1 MGGNC
6 NGMPAGYLW
15 RIRHPGFH
23 FQLCP
28 CMLHQYQKIA
38 LALSLTGLVSCDSL
52 MGKEVGR
59 NTFVTVSAPEK
70 LNYQRLKLKL
80 AKGEKIQFWAD
91 MDIAYDGPLELEFF
105 VQLPKALGIPS
116 QRLDPLH
123 TSLTVGEVKTVV
135 GEHTTRS
142 FSGRMGSFEAPA
154 AGEYDFGTLLL
165 SSDNPTLQI
174 KKADLVF
181 KK

>member
-1 MGGNC
+1 M
-6 NGMPAGYLW
+6 L
-15 RIRHPGFH
+15 RH
-23 FQLCP
+23 
-28 CMLHQYQKIA
+28 YQKTA
-38 LALSLTGLVSCDSL
+38 LLLGLAGLASCDAL
-52 MGKEVGR
+52 TGKEVGR
-59 NTFVTVSAPEK
+59 NTFAAVSAPEK
-70 LNYQRLKLKL
+70 LNYQRTKLTL

-165 SSDNPTLQI
+165 SSGNPTLQI

>member
-1 MGGNC
+1 
-6 NGMPAGYLW
+6 
-15 RIRHPGFH
+15 
-23 FQLCP
+23 
-28 CMLHQYQKIA
+28 MLYTICQRTV
-38 LALSLTGLVSCDSL
+38 LVLSLAGLVSCDAL
-52 MGKEVGR
+52 TGKEVGR
-59 NTFVTVSAPEK
+59 STFTAVATPEK
-70 LNYQRLKLKL
+70 MKYQRTKLKL

-105 VQLPKALGIPS
+105 VQLPKALGLPS

-123 TSLTVGEVKTVV
+123 TNLTVGEVKTVV
-135 GEHTTRS
+135 GEHTTSS

-154 AGEYDFGTLLL
+154 TAEYDFGTLLL
-165 SSDNPTLQI
+165 SSGNTTLQI

>member
-1 MGGNC
+1 
-6 NGMPAGYLW
+6 
-15 RIRHPGFH
+15 
-23 FQLCP
+23 
-28 CMLHQYQKIA
+28 MLPTAYRKLA
-38 LALSLTGLVSCDSL
+38 LALSLAGLISCDAL
-52 MGKEVGR
+52 TGKEVGR
-59 NTFVTVSAPEK
+59 NTFAGVSTPEK
-70 LNYQRLKLKL
+70 MAYQRMKLKL

-91 MDIAYDGPLELEFF
+91 MAIAYDGPLELEFF
-105 VQLPKALGIPS
+105 VQLPKTLGLPS

-165 SSDNPTLQI
+165 SSGNPTLQI
-174 KKADLVF
+174 QKANLVF

>member
-1 MGGNC
+1 
-6 NGMPAGYLW
+6 
-15 RIRHPGFH
+15 
-23 FQLCP
+23 
-28 CMLHQYQKIA
+28 MLRLYQKTA
-38 LALSLTGLVSCDSL
+38 LALSLAGLVCCDAL
-52 MGKEVGR
+52 TGKEVGR
-59 NTFVTVSAPEK
+59 NTFAAVSTPEK
-70 LNYQRLKLKL
+70 TEYKRTNLTL

-105 VQLPKALGIPS
+105 VQLPKALGLPS
-116 QRLDPLH
+116 RRLDPLH
-123 TSLTVGEVKTVV
+123 SSLTVGEVKTVV
-135 GEHTTRS
+135 GEHTSRS

>member
-1 MGGNC
+1 M
-6 NGMPAGYLW
+6 L
-15 RIRHPGFH
+15 RH
-23 FQLCP
+23 
-28 CMLHQYQKIA
+28 YQKIT
-38 LALSLTGLVSCDSL
+38 LALSLVSLTACDAL
-52 MGKEVGR
+52 TGKEVGR
-59 NTFVTVSAPEK
+59 NAFTAVSTPEK
-70 LNYQRLKLKL
+70 MVYQRTKLTL

-91 MDIAYDGPLELEFF
+91 MDITYDGPLELEFF
-105 VQLPKALGIPS
+105 VQLPKTLGLPS

-123 TSLTVGEVKTVV
+123 TSLTVGEVKVVV

-165 SSDNPTLQI
+165 SSGNPTLQI

>member
-1 MGGNC
+1 
-6 NGMPAGYLW
+6 
-15 RIRHPGFH
+15 
-23 FQLCP
+23 
-28 CMLHQYQKIA
+28 MLHATHRK
-38 LALSLTGLVSCDSL
+38 LALVLSLAGLVSCDAL
-52 MGKEVGR
+52 TGKEVGR
-59 NTFVTVSAPEK
+59 NTFATVSTPEK
-70 LNYQRLKLKL
+70 MVYQRMKLKL

-135 GEHTTRS
+135 GEHTNRS

-165 SSDNPTLQI
+165 SSGNPTLQI